1 MKVVGFKEFGDP
13 EVLEVMKLP
22 DVTAG
27 HGEIKIENYASAVN
41 PTDIVSR
48 SGLIKQFIKETK
60 KS

>member
-22 DVTAG
+22 DVTTG
-27 HGEIKIENYASAVN
+27 HRRN
-41 PTDIVSR
+41 
-48 SGLIKQFIKETK
+48 